1 MFTQAFSAS
10 VRAFDSLIACDLTRG
25 SMFCRKAYRSICFVL
40 LMLIVSFSL
49 HYSWKYIA
57 RPGTTARGSFYSGMK
72 NKFLNTT
79 PAFSRRSHPQIV
91 APEFPTWD
99 LFAQHKS
106 MPFVPKE
113 SSRDVR
119 ALPCIRAPIDTNT
132 SNLNSNVCLLYI
144 VPPLHAPSNTE
155 VTAVIH
161 FTEDRL
167 QLVQLT
173 CSRWGGPVLGILFLY
188 PEELPLLAS
197 LVSAAKG
204 IQRSHKNC
212 AMHLE
217 LYVAID
223 IRLNGGSYPI
233 NLLRNIGLLAA
244 ATPRVVSLD
253 ADFIPSVDAA
263 TALSQLIELPSGA
276 PTAYVLPVFRFDSHG
291 HILRLPSDKE
301 QLLAMVMLVLAT
313 PMLQDHPA
321 QHFTN
326 YAAWPTAN
334 SPYTITYGAFYEPY
348 VMLSRGRH
356 NPLFSE
362 LFLSSGNDKVSLH
375 FELHAARYQYLV
387 HPHHF
392 FFHIPHAS
400 SGRWKNPSNSMDI
413 AWNNLKS
420 FMTHLQSKYQ
430 YDFPHDP
437 LAHAGRVMAGSWILS
452 PPVSK
457 WTPQRVGA
465 GVQATSAPPFI
476 KERSNSWIIHPPV
489 NKWMPH
495 PVAAAAEILAPT
507 PPPPPPPPP
516 IIKTAFDHNFFL
528 EADML
533 NVEIPAAL
541 LAENAMKLNK
551 TMPCEMS
558 KECVIVGPVGWS
570 CSSACAALGRICDAA
585 RIAFYNNCD
594 MMTQKTICP
603 KGCRLEAGRDLPA
616 VAMSGIDEMQCLTGK
631 TQPICSGRHK
641 VTRRLCACASG
652 GS

>member
-10 VRAFDSLIACDLTRG
+10 VRAFDSLITYDLTRG
-25 SMFCRKAYRSICFVL
+25 GMFCRKAHRSICFVL
-40 LMLIVSFSL
+40 PMLIVSFSL
-49 HYSWKYIA
+49 HYSWKYIT

-91 APEFPTWD
+91 APEFPTWN

-106 MPFVPKE
+106 MPFVPNE

-119 ALPCIRAPIDTNT
+119 ALPCIRAPIDAKT

-144 VPPLHAPSNTE
+144 VPPLHAPSNAE
-155 VTAVIH
+155 VTAAVH

-167 QLVQLT
+167 QLIQLT

-188 PEELPLLAS
+188 PEELSLLAS
-197 LVSAAKG
+197 LVSVAKG

-244 ATPRVVSLD
+244 VTPRVVSLD
-253 ADFIPSVDAA
+253 ADFIPSVNAA
-263 TALSQLIELPSGA
+263 TALSKLLEPQSGA
-276 PTAYVLPVFRFDSHG
+276 PSAYVLPVFRFDGHG
-291 HILRLPSDKE
+291 HILRLLSDKE
-301 QLLAMVMLVLAT
+301 ELLAMTMLVLAT

-326 YAAWPTAN
+326 YAAWPSAN
-334 SPYTITYGAFYEPY
+334 SPYMITYGAFYEPY

-362 LFLSSGNDKVSLH
+362 LFLSSGNDKVSFH
-375 FELHAARYQYLV
+375 FELHAARYQYYV
-387 HPHHF
+387 HPDHF

-400 SGRWKNPSNSMDI
+400 GGRWKNPSNSANL
-413 AWNNLKS
+413 AWDNLKS
-420 FMTHLQSKYQ
+420 HMTHLQSKYQ
-430 YDFPHDP
+430 YDLPYDP
-437 LAHAGRVMAGSWILS
+437 LANAGKVSTGSGGWLS
-452 PPVSK
+452 PPVSE
-457 WTPQRVGA
+457 WTPPRLGA
-465 GVQATSAPPFI
+465 GIQATSLHF
-476 KERSNSWIIHPPV
+476 
-489 NKWMPH
+489 M
-495 PVAAAAEILAPT
+495 PT
-507 PPPPPPPPP
+507 PPPPN
-516 IIKTAFDHNFFL
+516 IKTAFDHKFFL

-541 LAENAMKLNK
+541 LAENALKLNQSN
-551 TMPCEMS
+551 PCEMS

-570 CSSACAALGRICDAA
+570 CSSACAALGRICDAP
-585 RIAFYNNCD
+585 RITFYNNCE

-603 KGCRLEAGRDLPA
+603 KGCLLENGRDLPA
-616 VAMSGIDEMQCLTGK
+616 VAMSGIQEMQCLTNK
-631 TQPICSGRHK
+631 MQPTCIGRHA
-641 VTRRLCACASG
+641 VTRRLCACVSR